1 MWKYILELVRQV
13 LRVTED
19 TQENRAEIKE
29 VRRQLDELTAIV
41 QRLAHE
47 IALINEREQHEREK
61 LELRLENQLLRY
73 EQKQLPP
80 AREDDDKKEKDE
92 KTKPPKRKR

>member
-1 MWKYILELVRQV
+1 MWKYILELVRQL

-19 TQENRAEIKE
+19 TQENRAEIKA
-29 VRRQLDELTAIV
+29 VRQQLDELTAIV

-80 AREDDDKKEKDE
+80 ARQDDDKKEDDGKQP
-92 KTKPPKRKR
+92 TRRKK